1 MSSTLMRATRPL
13 IHGSTYRAALHLL
26 LGGVLLLPHL
36 GLAVLFVRSF
46 RTDPE
51 AYAGLAVLAILAVVV
66 SAAIALVPQ
75 VRVLEIAAARALL
88 EVALT
93 EQTVEGS
100 RAWEARRRA
109 AGWYVLNLALGG
121 ATVLT
126 VLFVLPSA
134 AGLAVAPLT
143 GLEPVQLGG
152 VVLRAEPGRDA
163 WWPPLV
169 ALALLVALGYLLAA
183 GGTLLRALAPVLL
196 GPSPAEQ
203 IAEAERRADRLAER
217 NRLARELHDSVGHA
231 LTATTLQAGA
241 ARQVLDTD
249 PEFARRAL
257 AAIEDTGRA
266 ALDDLDH
273 VLGLLR
279 DERRDTAPRRTL
291 DDLDALIAEAGATGV
306 PVHLDRRGSTASV
319 PAVVSREAYRIVQE
333 GVTNTLRHAG
343 RVPLSLRLQVDPTG
357 LDLEMTNPLGEGGD
371 EGGDDG
377 GTDGRTGGRGL
388 QGIRERVGV
397 LRGTMTAGAQ
407 DGRWTMTVRL
417 PLRSAP

>member
-1 MSSTLMRATRPL
+1 MSTTLTRAIGPL
-13 IHGSTYRAALHLL
+13 IHGSTYRAAVHLL
-26 LGGVLLLPHL
+26 LGGVLLLPYL

-46 RTDPE
+46 GIVPGAD
-51 AYAGLAVLAILAVVV
+51 AGLALLALLAVVV
-66 SAAIALVPQ
+66 SAGIALIPQ
-75 VRVLEIAAARALL
+75 VRVLEIAAARVLL
-88 EVALT
+88 EVELT

-109 AGWYVLNLALGG
+109 AGWFVVNLALGG
-121 ATVLT
+121 TTVLA
-126 VLFVLPSA
+126 VLFVLPA
-134 AGLAVAPLT
+134 TAGLVLAPLT
-143 GLEPVQLGG
+143 GLEPVRLGG
-152 VVLRAEPGRDA
+152 VVLRADPGVDA

-169 ALALLVALGYLLAA
+169 GLALLAALGYFLAA
-183 GGTLLRALAPVLL
+183 LGTLLRALAPVLL
-196 GPSPAEQ
+196 GPAPAER

-231 LTATTLQAGA
+231 LTTTTLQAGA

-257 AAIEDTGRA
+257 AAIEDAGRA

-279 DERRDTAPRRTL
+279 DERRSTAPQRTL

-306 PVHLDRRGSTASV
+306 PVHLERRGSVTSL

-343 RVPLSLRLQVDPTG
+343 RVPLTLRLLIGPTR
-357 LDLEMTNPLGEGGD
+357 LDLEMSNPIP
-371 EGGDDG
+371 DG
-377 GTDGRTGGRGL
+377 VVGGRTGGGRGL
-388 QGIRERVGV
+388 DGIRERVDV
-397 LRGTMTAGAQ
+397 LRGTMSAGAQ
-407 DGRWTMTVRL
+407 DGRWTMSVRL